1 MNLVNYLQF
10 LEPMQD
16 QFTRIYSALS
26 GVIAVILVIWLL
38 NFVATL
44 IQRTYGIGKA
54 FGGFY
59 RNYLHRYIKVLIVKI
74 RSFLKY
80 NRSESTAS

>member
-16 QFTRIYSALS
+16 QFTKVYSTMS
-26 GVIAVILVIWLL
+26 GIIAVILVLWIL
-38 NFVATL
+38 NFIAGMT
-44 IQRTYGIGKA
+44 QRTYWVGKA

-59 RNYLHRYIKVLIVKI
+59 RHYIHRYFKSAFLKVNYL
-74 RSFLKY
+74 LKK
-80 NRSESTAS
+80 RREEPAS